1 MATKRSLD
9 NLVEAAN
16 MIEKARGGQ
25 SSDVIFQRAMADQSS
40 GNPGSPITDS
50 LSAYRQNHNV
60 LERHRR
66 AQMRCNFN
74 MLQDLL
80 PSLAGQKASNVNI
93 LKEAT
98 DVILKLRKED
108 MMRQSEKAKLV
119 KYKECLKAKIKLLQ
133 DSCKTKYSNK
143 SSTIEIEAI
152 DRPVKR
158 HLEPHIANEP
168 STSEVGVNTELTLFD
183 AEDENITWGNDE
195 ELHIEIED

>member
-50 LSAYRQNHNV
+50 L
-60 LERHRR
+60 RR